1 MRMRL
6 RLRLGMILE
15 LMLRLRLMMGLR
27 WNSLEVGVNE
37 FACLEIVIIS
47 IRIAVRV
54 YNKIS
59 WWLVININPRHKIL
73 TSEHRIIFPIDNF
86 LFINYWCM
94 LIKWISTNGVS
105 QAFRPWCRS
114 MRQYIDIIIILK
126 VILFRK
132 VIRRSDILLF

>member
-1 MRMRL
+1 MRLRL
-6 RLRLGMILE
+6 RLRLGMILG
-15 LMLRLRLMMGLR
+15 LRLRMGLR
-27 WNSLEVGVNE
+27 WNSLEVWINE

-47 IRIAVRV
+47 IRIRVRV

-86 LFINYWCM
+86 LLINYWCM
-94 LIKWISTNGVS
+94 LIKWIGTDRVS
-105 QAFRPWCRS
+105 QAFRSRCRS
-114 MRQYIDIIIILK
+114 MRQYIDIIAILK